1 MESWL
6 SRAASVSRAADVA
19 AVAWALAGLLA
30 AMTNASPMKADA
42 AINEDD
48 ADLAAIPRFDQILMS
63 NDHFDRLRW

>member
-1 MESWL
+1 
-6 SRAASVSRAADVA
+6 
-19 AVAWALAGLLA
+19 LAGLLA

>member
-1 MESWL
+1 VIVL

-42 AINEDD
+42 AITE
-48 ADLAAIPRFDQILMS
+48 PRATYTAL
-63 NDHFDRLRW
+63 RLQTKF